1 MSTVSHSYGS
11 SYPYAPSRGD
21 HYSENGSYISKGQGD
36 VFLFSPSLCSRLSQ
50 ESTSQSSSS
59 FDGLSY
65 ICSPTDVSNSV
76 NIFSPSALPSSAPSG
91 SPTMLELSVSGR
103 EPKPIT
109 RLSPSTPFQRLFN
122 SSPGGF
128 WQADDPLLSP
138 ISRRSGSMH
147 DLQCGSD
154 DDADGTEDGEDVP
167 ISGKLESLLDYQKAQ
182 DIPDSPQDFGRG
194 SSPSSLSSLSSRSS
208 SPSIALSGLPL
219 PSSQTSR
226 GMAVSCSPS
235 DKVAAMSPLGSPFKL
250 ALLSSDIRT
259 GVRLTRRSAR
269 LPAMRTTRRSLAAD
283 LLNQLGSH
291 TSGLARTTRPS
302 SPLKL
307 PSSPAPSLYDSD
319 DENYAPNTKPT
330 RKRARRSQ
338 QCPTGNP
345 SKRRRAATSTSAATA
360 DVAPSSD
367 ESAADNGDTSAYPNR
382 TFPLSLPIHANFPLF
397 YRQFP
402 GSSVI
407 DADLAQAY
415 NIKIPTVSDGTPNAP
430 RDALDLYTP
439 RFVKGRGT
447 SKVGLCPICH
457 ESVERGG
464 EGKKLWLSMKFSA
477 FNYHMQYAHGI
488 SPATGRPFSPPLAFR
503 IVQRPNAGRLEKTQ
517 MMEGKC
523 HKCKKWVAVEGIKDV
538 PTKVKEIF
546 WWKHAATCHQGSTI
560 EGECD
565 VFVEDKVYEAIC
577 SIEDAEGETDTEE

>member
-1 MSTVSHSYGS
+1 MSASSHSYGS

-21 HYSENGSYISKGQGD
+21 YYSENGSYMSKGQGD

-50 ESTSQSSSS
+50 ESASQSSSS

-65 ICSPTDVSNSV
+65 ICSPTDASNSA

-91 SPTMLELSVSGR
+91 SPTMFELPVSGR

-154 DDADGTEDGEDVP
+154 EDADGTEDDNIAP
-167 ISGKLESLLDYQKAQ
+167 FSGKLESLLDYQKAQ
-182 DIPDSPQDFGRG
+182 DIPDSPQDFGRA
-194 SSPSSLSSLSSRSS
+194 SSPSSLSSLSSRST
-208 SPSIALSGLPL
+208 SPSIALSSLPL

-226 GMAVSCSPS
+226 VSTMSCSPS
-235 DKVAAMSPLGSPFKL
+235 NKVAPRSPLGSPFKL
-250 ALLSSDIRT
+250 APLSTDIRP
-259 GVRLTRRSAR
+259 GPRPTRRSAR
-269 LPAMRTTRRSLAAD
+269 LPVMRTTRRSLAAD
-283 LLNQLGSH
+283 ILNQLDSH
-291 TSGLARTTRPS
+291 SSNLARTTRSS

-307 PSSPAPSLYDSD
+307 SSSPAPSLCDSD
-319 DENYAPNTKPT
+319 DENYAPNSKPT

-338 QCPTGNP
+338 QRSTGYQ
-345 SKRRRAATSTSAATA
+345 SKKRRTAAPTST
-360 DVAPSSD
+360 VAVTVVSSSSELPTD
-367 ESAADNGDTSAYPNR
+367 SGDTSAYPNR
-382 TFPLSLPIHANFPLF
+382 TFPLSLPIHVNFPLF

-402 GSSVI
+402 VSSVI
-407 DADLAQAY
+407 DIDLAEAY
-415 NIKIPTVSDGTPNAP
+415 DIGLASVSDGTPNAP

-503 IVQRPNAGRLEKTQ
+503 IVPRPNAGRLEKTQ
-517 MMEGKC
+517 MIEGKC

-565 VFVEDKVYEAIC
+565 VFVEDKVYEAVC

>member
-1 MSTVSHSYGS
+1 MSTASHSYGS

-21 HYSENGSYISKGQGD
+21 LYSEHGSYISKGPGD
-36 VFLFSPSLCSRLSQ
+36 VFLFSPSLCSRVSQ

-65 ICSPTDVSNSV
+65 ICSPTDVSNSA

-91 SPTMLELSVSGR
+91 SPTMFDLSVSGR

-128 WQADDPLLSP
+128 WQADDQLLSP

-154 DDADGTEDGEDVP
+154 EDADGTEDEEDLP
-167 ISGKLESLLDYQKAQ
+167 ISGKIESLLDYQKAQ
-182 DIPDSPQDFGRG
+182 DIPDSPQDFGRA

-208 SPSIALSGLPL
+208 SPSIALSSLPL

-226 GMAVSCSPS
+226 GMTIMPCSPS
-235 DKVAAMSPLGSPFKL
+235 DKVTALSPLGSPFKV
-250 ALLSSDIRT
+250 ASLSSDILT
-259 GVRLTRRSAR
+259 GLRPTRRSAR
-269 LPAMRTTRRSLAAD
+269 LPAMRMTRRSLAAEI
-283 LLNQLGSH
+283 LNQLGSH
-291 TSGLARTTRPS
+291 SSSVARATRPS

-307 PSSPAPSLYDSD
+307 SSPPAPFLCDSD
-319 DENYAPNTKPT
+319 DENYAPNSKPT

-338 QCPTGNP
+338 RSAGSQT
-345 SKRRRAATSTSAATA
+345 KRRRTAMSTSAVVA
-360 DVAPSSD
+360 DLTPSSSD
-367 ESAADNGDTSAYPNR
+367 SAPTSGDASTYPNR
-382 TFPLSLPIHANFPLF
+382 AFPLSLPIHANFPLF

-402 GSSVI
+402 VSSVI
-407 DADLAQAY
+407 DVDLAD
-415 NIKIPTVSDGTPNAP
+415 IKIPTISDGTPNAP
-430 RDALDLYTP
+430 RDGLDLYTP

-503 IVQRPNAGRLEKTQ
+503 VVPRPNAGRLEKTQ

-565 VFVEDKVYEAIC
+565 VFVEDKVYEAVC
-577 SIEDAEGETDTEE
+577 SIEDAEGETDTEECA